1 MVEVVDVRLKNTGKV
16 GAFLAASTVVDS
28 GTHCI
33 VETERGKE
41 FGLVARGNHQIP
53 SDRLES
59 PSNVFIRTAT
69 TRDISQYLDG
79 RKKEKRIFGVVQDL
93 IEKHQ
98 LVMKLVKTDLLF
110 EGSKV
115 VVYYTADGR
124 VDFREL
130 LKSLIAAL
138 HCRIEMSQ
146 IGVRDAAKLLGGVG
160 ICGRTVCC
168 FSFLQD
174 FDPVSLKLSR
184 KSGCCQSPS
193 RLSGICGKLRCC
205 YAYEESQLVQ
215 ITGE

>member
-1 MVEVVDVRLKNTGKV
+1 MVEVLDVRLKNTGKV
-16 GAFLAASTVVDS
+16 EVFLAPSVTMERGS
-28 GTHCI
+28 HCI

-41 FGLVARGNHQIP
+41 FGVVVRENHQIP
-53 SDRLES
+53 SDGLES
-59 PSNVFIRTAT
+59 LSNIFIRTAT
-69 TRDISQYLDG
+69 TSDISQYLDS
-79 RKKEKRIFGVVQDL
+79 RKKEKKIFGVVQDL
-93 IEKHQ
+93 IEKHR
-98 LVMKLVKTDLLF
+98 LVMKLIKTDLLF
-110 EGSKV
+110 EGSKI

-138 HCRIEMSQ
+138 HCRIEMCQ

-205 YAYEESQLVQ
+205 YAYEESQLIQ

>member
-16 GAFLAASTVVDS
+16 GVFLTAGTAMDP

-41 FGLVARGNHQIP
+41 FGVVVRENRQIP
-53 SDRLES
+53 SDNLES
-59 PSNVFIRTAT
+59 LSNVFIRPAT
-69 TRDISQYLDG
+69 TSDINQYLDT
-79 RKKEKRIFGVVQDL
+79 RRKEKRIFGIVQDL

-98 LVMKLVKTDLLF
+98 LTMKLIKTDLLF
-110 EGSKV
+110 EGSRV

-130 LKSLIAAL
+130 LKSLISAL
-138 HCRIEMSQ
+138 HCRIEMCQ
-146 IGVRDAAKLLGGVG
+146 IGVRDSAKLLGGVG

-184 KSGCCQSPS
+184 KSRCCQSPS

-205 YAYEESQLVQ
+205 YAYEEPPLVQ